1 VSRIARFALPVVI
14 ALALTA
20 VAGLD
25 IRLALATRDLTV
37 ETTAALDEHERRM
50 NGRSDVTRVLDAH
63 ERHAANLVGSTVT
76 FGVPT
81 KLDAHERRAVEQ
93 VSAGGTSSVPA
104 RLDEHER
111 RAAAR

>member
-1 VSRIARFALPVVI
+1 MSRIARLALPVLI
-14 ALALTA
+14 ALALIA

-37 ETTAALDEHERRM
+37 ETTAALDEHERRL
-50 NGRSDVTRVLDAH
+50 NGRSAVTTILDEH
-63 ERHAANLVGSTVT
+63 ERRAASPAGSPVT
-76 FGVPT
+76 YAAPA
-81 KLDAHERRAVEQ
+81 LDTHERRAVGQ
-93 VSAGGTSSVPA
+93 AAAGGTSSVPA